1 MEDGNVNKVIKRIL
15 CFVCCGGFA
24 ISLSGCSSAGAYGRE
39 LEDTVLVQVLGVD
52 VMDGAVTLT
61 AAGAG
66 GEEGTATETASAS
79 SLEEAFHALPTAG
92 DKYFSLTSVAH
103 IIVGDG
109 VNLPQLLGYV
119 LEDPDM
125 SWTARVWA
133 VNGFA
138 GRLME
143 GAQDGGVSR
152 LSVLE
157 QSGAAGMTVKT
168 ALAGLLSDGA
178 VRLPVLAVGDAVIEL
193 AGTIYFE
200 VSG

>member
-1 MEDGNVNKVIKRIL
+1 MKCEVKKWAWFAL
-15 CFVCCGGFA
+15 CA
-24 ISLSGCSSAGAYGRE
+24 ALALPLSGCYSAGAYGRE

-52 VMDGAVTLT
+52 VIDGAVTLT

-66 GEEGTATETASAS
+66 GEEGAATETVSAP
-79 SLEEAFHALPTAG
+79 SLEEAFRALPAAG
-92 DKYFSLTSVAH
+92 DKYFSLTSVGH
-103 IIVGDG
+103 ILVGDG

-143 GAQDGGVSR
+143 GAEDGGVGR

-157 QSGAAGMTVKT
+157 QSGTAGVTVKT
-168 ALAGLLSDGA
+168 ALAGLLSDGSIS
-178 VRLPVLAVGDAVIEL
+178 LPALAVGDTVMGP
-193 AGTIYFE
+193 AGTICFE

>member
-1 MEDGNVNKVIKRIL
+1 MLKKEKRVLMIFGAL
-15 CFVCCGGFA
+15 LA
-24 ISLSGCSSAGAYGRE
+24 LSLSGCSSAGAYGRE

-52 VMDGAVTLT
+52 VMDGEVTLT

-66 GEEGTATETASAS
+66 GEEGTGVESVSAS
-79 SLEEAFHALPTAG
+79 TLEEAFRALPTAG

-103 IIVGDG
+103 ILVGDG

-125 SWTARVWA
+125 SWTAKVWA

-143 GAQDGGVSR
+143 GAEDGGVSR

-157 QSGAAGMTVKT
+157 QSGAAGVTVKT
-168 ALAGLLSDGA
+168 ALAGLLSDGSIS
-178 VRLPVLAVGDAVIEL
+178 LPALAAGDTVMKP
-193 AGTIYFE
+193 AGTICFE

>member
-1 MEDGNVNKVIKRIL
+1 MEGGNVNKVIKRIL

-24 ISLSGCSSAGAYGRE
+24 LSLPGCASSKAYGRE

-61 AAGAG
+61 AAGSG
-66 GEEGTATETASAS
+66 GEEDTVLETISAPT
-79 SLEEAFHALPTAG
+79 LAEAFQALPTAG

-103 IIVGDG
+103 ILVGDG
-109 VNLPQLLGYV
+109 VFLPQLLNYV
-119 LEDPDM
+119 LDDPDM
-125 SWTARVWA
+125 SWTAKVWA

-138 GRLME
+138 GKLME
-143 GAQDGGVSR
+143 QTQDGGIGR

-157 QSGAAGMTVKT
+157 QSETGKITVKT
-168 ALAGLLSDGA
+168 ALAGLLSDAGA
-178 VRLPVLAVGDAVIEL
+178 SLPMLAAKDGVLEP
-193 AGTIYFE
+193 AGTFYFE